1 MSIKEHLSNYSKNLT
16 TFNIHENDMSE
27 YHYFKDFIIKHY
39 NLDHIK
45 KHNYLKYVKIIR
57 QKIVYQT
64 NGLYD
69 KYLQKINDIIDIMS
83 THSVFNKIDIK
94 KFLFKINKINL
105 LLNKKQKHIQGL
117 ISNYSILYEKY
128 NNNEE
133 IKFKLLY
140 NLNITTYRYQLF
152 LKLSQSLRYNIQNL
166 IDLEEKY
173 DIDHKLIEINNMER
187 SLLGKKSEY
196 KVEKI
201 LKSFVSKN
209 KYVYIQNIDIIKLFK
224 LDLKHIKNL
233 KGEVDGILLYFD
245 GTDYIIDYFI
255 EVKSSI
261 KSTYEDVSK
270 FSNLKKCIEKLND
283 DISFV
288 LEDITLTKNSFQ
300 KIISTHIS
308 EWIIYICVDSRS
320 KIEKSHL
327 YFSNVL
333 KIVDNEFIK
342 AYYIDNDESIIDK
355 KHKVISDNKDLI
367 DNLFNK
373 WKEDININNIS
384 SSVYLIQD

>member
-1 MSIKEHLSNYSKNLT
+1 M
-16 TFNIHENDMSE
+16 
-27 YHYFKDFIIKHY
+27 
-39 NLDHIK
+39 
-45 KHNYLKYVKIIR
+45 
-57 QKIVYQT
+57 
-64 NGLYD
+64 
-69 KYLQKINDIIDIMS
+69 
-83 THSVFNKIDIK
+83 
-94 KFLFKINKINL
+94 
-105 LLNKKQKHIQGL
+105 
-117 ISNYSILYEKY
+117 
-128 NNNEE
+128 
-133 IKFKLLY
+133 
-140 NLNITTYRYQLF
+140 YRYQLF

-209 KYVYIQNIDIIKLFK
+209 KYIYIQNIDVIKLFK
-224 LDLKHIKNL
+224 LDLKHIKHL

-245 GTDYIIDYFI
+245 GNDYIIDYFI

-270 FSNLKKCIEKLND
+270 FTNLKKCIEKLSS
-283 DISFV
+283 DISFDV
-288 LEDITLTKNSFQ
+288 ENITLTKNSFQ

-308 EWIIYICVDSRS
+308 EWIIYICVDGRS

-355 KHKVISDNKDLI
+355 KYKIISDNKDLI
-367 DNLFNK
+367 DQLFKK
-373 WKEDININNIS
+373 WKEDININNKS
-384 SSVYLIQD
+384 SSIYLIQD